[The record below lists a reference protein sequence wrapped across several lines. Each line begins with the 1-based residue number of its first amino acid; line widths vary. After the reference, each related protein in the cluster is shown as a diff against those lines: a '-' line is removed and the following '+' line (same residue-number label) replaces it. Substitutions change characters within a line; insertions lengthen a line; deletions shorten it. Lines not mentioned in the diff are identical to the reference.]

1 MAVSLER
8 HGQWALVTGAGRPH
22 GIGFGFAQQLAAQG
36 FHLVLVDIL
45 AEELASR
52 AAELRQQYG
61 VEVRPVP
68 LDLGRHDFLAALE
81 PHTADLNLG
90 LLVCNHMYTPHDT
103 KKMLDEPLATHLQ
116 ILDINARA
124 YLMLV
129 HHYGRRF
136 VQQGRG
142 GIIIVSS
149 GAAFHGT
156 AYTASYA
163 ANKAYQLI
171 LGESLWYELKGTGV
185 DLLILTPGLTNTHH
199 AGMSGY
205 NPRMVMEVG
214 PVVAEALAKLGR
226 HHWVVPGRLNKFLFF
241 LLDHLMSR
249 RKAIETIGRSIMGR
263 GLGKE

>member
-1 MAVSLER
+1 MVAPTTY
-8 HGQWALVTGAGRPH
+8 GQWALITGAGRPH
-22 GIGFGFAQQLAAQG
+22 GIGAGFAQQLAAQG

-45 AEELASR
+45 AEELEKR
-52 AAELRQQYG
+52 AAELRQTYG

-68 LDLGRHDFLAALE
+68 LDLGRHDFLPELE
-81 PHTADLNLG
+81 RHTADLDLG
-90 LLVCNHMYTPHDT
+90 LLVCNHMYTPLQPA
-103 KKMLDEPLATHLQ
+103 KLLDEPLETHLK

-124 YLMLV
+124 YLLLV
-129 HHYGRRF
+129 HTYGRYF
-136 VQQGRG
+136 VQRGRG
-142 GIIIVSS
+142 GIILVSS

-156 AYTASYA
+156 AYTAGYA

-205 NPRMVMEVG
+205 NPRMVMEVE
-214 PVVAEALAKLGR
+214 PVVAEALANLGKK
-226 HHWVVPGRLNKFLFF
+226 HWVVPGRLNKFLFF
-241 LLDHLMSR
+241 MLDHLMSR
-249 RKAIETIGRSIMGR
+249 KRAIETIGRSIMGR